1 MRLCVEDKNKNG
13 RYVEYGSVYW
23 YRNGLL
29 HREDGPAAEYKDGEW
44 EWYFNGELHR
54 NGEPAKISWTCEIEY
69 RDWYQHGKLH
79 REDGPART
87 DGDGNYAYFLD
98 GKELTEEEFNAYLE
112 RKKLKESLGRD
123 LDMKTNNNKKS
134 KI

>member
-1 MRLCVEDKNKNG
+1 MDFSIGKM
-13 RYVEYGSVYW
+13 
-23 YRNGLL
+23 GLPL
-29 HREDGPAAEYKDGEW
+29 NIKDGEW

-98 GKELTEEEFNAYLE
+98 GKELTEEN
-112 RKKLKESLGRD
+112 S
-123 LDMKTNNNKKS
+123 MHT
-134 KI
+134 